1 MLLYTL
7 ALLLPLIPSSAGSVL
22 RVDGDNARAIITD
35 AFTAVAIDIC
45 ALKDGLDFS
54 DAVLIKAAGHLSGT
68 VLRVGGTDQNDFT
81 YDMNSDKPM
90 DCRCH
95 KPCTMTAPY
104 WKSVSDGC
112 GTSECYNISA
122 VLCLFLCR
130 FAYSLCASITQTCTR
145 IRHNRPLCC
154 AVGVSKLCVVHGNAS
169 ILPFFHSSMLFIPFF
184 HSFLLFF
191 FFKRSTPSWK
201 RQT

>member
-1 MLLYTL
+1 MLFYTL
-7 ALLLPLIPSSAGSVL
+7 ALLLPLVPSSAGSVL

-112 GTSECYNISA
+112 GTSECSTRRNICA

-154 AVGVSKLCVVHGNAS
+154 AVGVSKLCVVH
-169 ILPFFHSSMLFIPFF
+169 
-184 HSFLLFF
+184 
-191 FFKRSTPSWK
+191 
-201 RQT
+201 